1 MSGEAVAVGG
11 KDLTVWPEGQEIT
24 ALDDDRTVL
33 RTRFADIDDYHPGL
47 VAKVLELA
55 ERPEF
60 TGQRGRSMGGTKLYG
75 LHEWDCPEAELLE
88 ARAAELFRRAMGS
101 AQVAVDISW
110 ANVYRRG
117 DYIMPHSHVRALAS
131 VVYMLAPGEP
141 DPEDRNSGLFA
152 FVDPRYGPCCRA
164 EQGHMTNPVR
174 LNLPAGAMIIFPG
187 QLVHCVNPYGGATPR
202 VTLSWN
208 INREAL
214 PGSMLDSLKRQQAG
228 QAD

>member
-1 MSGEAVAVGG
+1 MGEMSGEAVAVGG
-11 KDLTVWPEGQEIT
+11 KDLTVWPQGQEIT

-33 RTRFADIDDYHPGL
+33 RTRFADFDDYHPGL
-47 VAKVLELA
+47 IAKVLELA

-60 TGQRGRSMGGTKLYG
+60 AGQRARSMGGTKLYG

-117 DYIMPHSHVRALAS
+117 DYIMPHSHVRALAG
-131 VVYMLAPGEP
+131 VVYMLAPGEL
-141 DPEDRNSGLFA
+141 DPEDQNSGLFA

-164 EQGHMTNPVR
+164 EQRAP
-174 LNLPAGAMIIFPG
+174 
-187 QLVHCVNPYGGATPR
+187 
-202 VTLSWN
+202 
-208 INREAL
+208 
-214 PGSMLDSLKRQQAG
+214 
-228 QAD
+228 